1 MAGRIIVPQRDRA
14 THGTSLRLWLIN
26 ETDYQMKALED
37 TKTGSDG
44 STAKSIALD
53 HLGDVAA
60 KLRALNTKTSDK
72 SIPTLDEIV
81 ASVDVDGLKT
91 LKAAQRNI
99 DNYLATSAES
109 DDMFAV
115 SALWR
120 GMCWANDSLPGISIV
135 LSTVRSYKQLRRS
148 YNP

>member
-1 MAGRIIVPQRDRA
+1 M
-14 THGTSLRLWLIN
+14 N
-26 ETDYQMKALED
+26 ALED

-60 KLRALNTKTSDK
+60 KLRAVNTKMSEK
-72 SIPTLDEIV
+72 PIPTLDEIV
-81 ASVDVDGLKT
+81 SSIDVEGLKV
-91 LKAAQRNI
+91 LKAAQQNI

-115 SALWR
+115 STRHLHSVA
-120 GMCWANDSLPGISIV
+120 S
-135 LSTVRSYKQLRRS
+135 
-148 YNP
+148 